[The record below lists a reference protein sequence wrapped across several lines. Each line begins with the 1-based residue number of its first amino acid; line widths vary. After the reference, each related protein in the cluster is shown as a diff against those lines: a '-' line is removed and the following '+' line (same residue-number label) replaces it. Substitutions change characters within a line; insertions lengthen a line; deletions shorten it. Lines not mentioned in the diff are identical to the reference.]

1 VSEKNRKERT
11 VKSIKTLLNESL
23 ETLFAF
29 FFHGVL
35 VGFQNRKERAR
46 RTERAIQ
53 SKKTLL
59 VRSLQSLRRF
69 TYDGKWGRLFVLLT
83 LLSILVG
90 LAVSQTT
97 VKQNLSSSGA
107 ISVIGVEVYSNAACT
122 NKVTSIAW
130 GTLVP
135 GTSVSKTIYVR
146 NPGTTVE
153 TLSMTYGNWTPT
165 TAASFFSLS
174 WNCTNHS
181 IASGGVVGAK
191 LTLTVQSTI
200 TGVTDFGYSITIQ
213 GTV

>member
-1 VSEKNRKERT
+1 MRV
-11 VKSIKTLLNESL
+11 
-23 ETLFAF
+23 
-29 FFHGVL
+29 
-35 VGFQNRKERAR
+35 
-46 RTERAIQ
+46 
-53 SKKTLL
+53 
-59 VRSLQSLRRF
+59 
-69 TYDGKWGRLFVLLT
+69 GKWEKLFVLLT

-97 VKQNLSSSGA
+97 VKQNLSSGGT

-135 GTSVSKTIYVR
+135 GTSASKTIYVK
-146 NPGTTVE
+146 NPGTTAE